1 MSTRGSA
8 ATFGS
13 DQLHIV
19 RRGPLER
26 VHLHYAGTSSV
37 ETRRSPRV
45 TDGNGDRA
53 DVNGADASTQGDDD
67 VFECRRGCRIDGVD
81 RAREPV
87 RSSSWVDVR
96 PGFLTDPSGVL
107 ASVRADTPWAQGE
120 TWRYE
125 RYVEEQR
132 LGAMIR
138 DGDQNDALRQT
149 GMHLR
154 GAYQSPLSGV
164 AAILYRNG
172 RDFQGLHSDRSMK
185 WLDNTLIA
193 ILVVGERR
201 PFVLRPR
208 RALSNAERL
217 AARSDGSD
225 SSEDV
230 TLYPGHGDLIVLG
243 GRSQRDW
250 LHGVPACDVKGER
263 ISLTW
268 RWTSRTGEPDPGPVY
283 GEGVHYSD
291 ATSRPFR
298 RTRRV

>member
-1 MSTRGSA
+1 MGE
-8 ATFGS
+8 
-13 DQLHIV
+13 LHIA
-19 RRGPLER
+19 RSGPLER
-26 VHLHYAGTSSV
+26 IHLHYDGSSCV
-37 ETRRSPRV
+37 ETRRPDD
-45 TDGNGDRA
+45 TDNDPI
-53 DVNGADASTQGDDD
+53 DD
-67 VFECRRGCRIDGVD
+67 VD
-81 RAREPV
+81 RSNTLV

-96 PGFLTDPSGVL
+96 RGFLVDPVGVL
-107 ASVRADTPWAQGE
+107 DNVLTDTPWAQGE

-138 DGDQNDALRQT
+138 GDDQNDALRQS
-149 GMHLR
+149 GMYLR
-154 GAYQSPLSGV
+154 AAYASPLRGV
-164 AAILYRNG
+164 AAILYRDG

-208 RALSNAERL
+208 RPLSKAQRM
-217 AARSDGSD
+217 AARTEGND
-225 SSEDV
+225 SLEDV

-243 GRSQRDW
+243 GRCQRDW
-250 LHGVPACDVKGER
+250 LHGVPACEATEAR
-263 ISLTW
+263 ISLIW
-268 RWTSRTGEPDPGPVY
+268 RWTSRTGQPDPGPVY

-291 ATSRPFR
+291 AVSRPFR